1 MAGDVGS
8 RARNKFEERGL
19 DKGGQVLSRGSRK
32 GIVGNSRERFLFSS
46 QAGYGFN
53 GSIDRTISG
62 RNTFPM
68 KSSKL
73 ENLRCEYLSQA
84 CIFAAKFQSFC
95 FKQSCFKHLR
105 IFILF

>member
-46 QAGYGFN
+46 QAGYGWIHR
-53 GSIDRTISG
+53 SIDRAISG
-62 RNTFPM
+62 RNTSPM

-73 ENLRCEYLSQA
+73 ENLQCL
-84 CIFAAKFQSFC
+84 
-95 FKQSCFKHLR
+95 LR
-105 IFILF
+105 ISV